1 MRDFILQYFSE
12 GITIEIST
20 IILNNIVAF
29 AAAFFIMFTYKITYT
44 GTAYSRKFNVTLGTI
59 TIVTTMIMSV
69 ISNNVALSLG
79 MVGALSIIRYRTAIK
94 DVRDA
99 SYIFWAIAVG
109 IGCGVS
115 QYTLIG
121 IGSVF
126 LLLFLLLVR
135 QGGVSGRKL
144 LIISGKLEAQ
154 NQIEAAV
161 DSYFK
166 GKITRVM
173 KNVKE
178 QSCEVIYSV
187 NERDLIKSDEQEVTD
202 ITQQLMKISGV
213 FRVNLV
219 DQSDDIS
226 R

>member
-1 MRDFILQYFSE
+1 MRDFILQYFTE

-173 KNVKE
+173 KNATE

-219 DQSDDIS
+219 DQTDDIS

>member
-154 NQIEAAV
+154 NQIEATV

>member
-1 MRDFILQYFSE
+1 MRDFILQYFTE

-173 KNVKE
+173 KNATE